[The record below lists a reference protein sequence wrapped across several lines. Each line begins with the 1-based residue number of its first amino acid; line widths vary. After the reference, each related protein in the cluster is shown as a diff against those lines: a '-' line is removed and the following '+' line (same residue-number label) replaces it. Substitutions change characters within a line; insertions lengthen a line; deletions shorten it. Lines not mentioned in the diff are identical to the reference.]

1 MAGMLSFIL
10 PQKLVK
16 EQEADFDDIQTI
28 ITNSSNRQ
36 LLTPKPVKDT
46 YTGRKSNRVGQN
58 ALPEADGDTWI
69 EIIVCK
75 SGKDSEN
82 QGGSESQTRSLFY
95 SVNTQRAKWDEP
107 PSGASKII
115 YKKDVDRMTNRKK
128 SLSEHVPKRSSLP
141 QHSEADNKLVPVQ
154 PQLPPK
160 TGATENSR
168 YRSESPFMKRRP
180 TPTKAIRHTSNPKQ
194 RGGLLEVGIKETTTS
209 RIRKTFRS
217 MSPRLSRKATS
228 DTEDCV
234 NSNSSDSDNRIEA
247 NPKLRKLSNSLHGNL
262 PPHPKC
268 IRVPP
273 SNDMEDQQVL
283 DSGTVI
289 HRDESVVV
297 MKHPR
302 RGSKIIKPIK
312 NSDENRIPRPPHIAN
327 DNVRAEHTVI
337 LVTDETNAK
346 RRTQPIGREEKSQW
360 KEPEEISEDCQ
371 PEVKVCHTK
380 CDSTTETT
388 NLSTMRK
395 LRLPIEPNRSNDN
408 SPTRN
413 GVQADL
419 SNSRTIKRSNSIN
432 RRRLVRDKPE
442 GRYDSDKEKAKIKE
456 FHNFDDKLFSRDLE
470 TKRVATAGSFESLSI
485 TDEQVEV
492 YLESIDIEIPR
503 IDQKALRETKRISD
517 FDGDKGADHETKS
530 RQIGSAQRH
539 QQQQGTR
546 ALQSQSISRSRNSS
560 RPKQAVIDKNA
571 GQPSPNNVFDAPIH
585 IEAGRKGDEIECIPA
600 DQETIFR
607 KARQRTEMEAPK
619 KPSIVWLNEIS
630 QQSDKQK
637 RLQELQRQ
645 REERMKRASLKT

>member
-1 MAGMLSFIL
+1 
-10 PQKLVK
+10 
-16 EQEADFDDIQTI
+16 
-28 ITNSSNRQ
+28 
-36 LLTPKPVKDT
+36 
-46 YTGRKSNRVGQN
+46 
-58 ALPEADGDTWI
+58 
-69 EIIVCK
+69 
-75 SGKDSEN
+75 
-82 QGGSESQTRSLFY
+82 
-95 SVNTQRAKWDEP
+95 
-107 PSGASKII
+107 
-115 YKKDVDRMTNRKK
+115 
-128 SLSEHVPKRSSLP
+128 
-141 QHSEADNKLVPVQ
+141 
-154 PQLPPK
+154 
-160 TGATENSR
+160 
-168 YRSESPFMKRRP
+168 
-180 TPTKAIRHTSNPKQ
+180 
-194 RGGLLEVGIKETTTS
+194 
-209 RIRKTFRS
+209 
-217 MSPRLSRKATS
+217 
-228 DTEDCV
+228 
-234 NSNSSDSDNRIEA
+234 
-247 NPKLRKLSNSLHGNL
+247 
-262 PPHPKC
+262 
-268 IRVPP
+268 
-273 SNDMEDQQVL
+273 MEDQQVL

-419 SNSRTIKRSNSIN
+419 SNSRTIKRSNSVN

-442 GRYDSDKEKAKIKE
+442 GRHDSDKEKAKIKE

-530 RQIGSAQRH
+530 RQIRSAQRH

-560 RPKQAVIDKNA
+560 RPKQAVIDKSA